1 MGLSPADVE
10 EITGMLQKDL
20 LKDYTEFEMGKLV
33 SQRTRDSL
41 ATLTPCWNLAGEDL
55 LIS

>member
-1 MGLSPADVE
+1 
-10 EITGMLQKDL
+10 MLQKDL

-33 SQRTRDSL
+33 SQRTRDSP